1 MKVARFVLLRVRMKI
16 CETSL
21 GGIYKFF
28 MLHFEVMIEGFSQ
41 ENLGVVTNVT
51 KKDGWEVFRF
61 TT

>member
-1 MKVARFVLLRVRMKI
+1 MKI

-61 TT
+61 TTWID